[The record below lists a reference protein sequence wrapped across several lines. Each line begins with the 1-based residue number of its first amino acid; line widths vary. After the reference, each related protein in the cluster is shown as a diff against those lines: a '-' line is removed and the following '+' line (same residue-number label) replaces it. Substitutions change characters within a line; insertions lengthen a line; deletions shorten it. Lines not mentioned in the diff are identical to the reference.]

1 MVVRWSLVERGSE
14 RTALRTRWRRE
25 REREGTGFMGATKS
39 TCIALL
45 RWPFPFLLLA
55 HLPPQVPTKT
65 VQGGAGQGRA
75 TLYKI
80 QLQNPLLLL
89 RTAPGSSN
97 VDGRGRTTR
106 RECGVPLIY
115 RLPGTVRRRRRHMPI
130 TEVLNAPLSVCL
142 LVLFP
147 CARMDGWKDL
157 LPSFPYSSRRM
168 TLRTTRYD
176 VRDQVSRC
184 RIV

>member
-1 MVVRWSLVERGSE
+1 MVVGRVSE
-14 RTALRTRWRRE
+14 RHCVLGGG
-25 REREGTGFMGATKS
+25 EGTGFMGATKS

-89 RTAPGSSN
+89 RTSPGSSN

-130 TEVLNAPLSVCL
+130 TEVLNAPSLSARS
-142 LVLFP
+142 FP
-147 CARMDGWKDL
+147 MCSDGWMDGWMEGSSPLISL
-157 LPSFPYSSRRM
+157 LISAHDASYHEIRCPRPSK
-168 TLRTTRYD
+168 
-176 VRDQVSRC
+176 
-184 RIV
+184 